1 MASPCE
7 VLVDTDDTSEAEGAF
22 AAAEAEAR
30 RIEQKFSRYR
40 NDNIIYAVNHSDGAP
55 VVVDDETASL
65 IDYAAICYGMSD
77 GMFDIT
83 SGVLRRVWTFDG
95 GTRVPSRRAIR
106 DSLRHVGWPRVA
118 WQRPAL
124 TLPRGMEI
132 DLGGIGKEYAV
143 DRAAALVAASARSP
157 FLLNFGGDLYAS
169 APRRGGALW
178 SVGVDDPGGSAAV
191 LYRLEVAHG
200 GIATSGDAHR
210 FVRWRGKRLGHI
222 LNPKTGWPIEGAPRS
237 ITVAAR
243 TCTEAGTL
251 STLAYLQGPGA
262 REYLEASGVQFWLV

>member
-7 VLVDTDDTSEAEGAF
+7 VLVDTDDTSEAERAF
-22 AAAEAEAR
+22 SIAEAEAR

-40 NDNIIYAVNHSDGAP
+40 TDNVIYAINHAEGAP
-55 VVVDDETASL
+55 VEVDDETASL
-65 IDYAAICYGMSD
+65 IDYAAVCYDMSD

-95 GTRVPSRRAIR
+95 GTRVPSRHAIR
-106 DSLRHVGWPRVA
+106 DVLRHVGWPRVT
-118 WQRPAL
+118 WENRKL

-143 DRAAALVAASARSP
+143 DRAAALVAQNVRSP
-157 FLLNFGGDLYAS
+157 FLLNFGGDLFAS
-169 APRRGGALW
+169 RPRRGGALW
-178 SVGVDDPGGSAAV
+178 SIGIDDPDRTGAV
-191 LYRLEVAHG
+191 LYRLDVAQG

-210 FVRWRGKRLGHI
+210 FVRWHGKRLGHI
-222 LNPKTGWPIEGAPRS
+222 LNPKTGWPIEDAARS

-251 STLAYLQGPGA
+251 STMAYLHGPGA
-262 REYLEASGVQFWLV
+262 REYLEASGVQFWVV